1 MEKSKIPHQKE
12 VIMLMEAWLF
22 FIGLLFGV
30 IITLIAVYRLVIS
43 PLREKMERSI
53 EQKRSLSVTY
63 GKITEQFAP
72 FMQSYPFHPEN
83 FRFIGSPI
91 DGIQFEDDKIIFVEI
106 KTNKSKLTPLQKRIK
121 ELVKRG
127 KVEWFEFD
135 IRS

>member
-1 MEKSKIPHQKE
+1 MEKFQISHQKE
-12 VIMLMEAWLF
+12 VIMLMETWLF

-72 FMQSYPFHPEN
+72 FMQSYPFSPEN

-106 KTNKSKLTPLQKRIK
+106 KTNKSKLSPLQKKIK

>member
-1 MEKSKIPHQKE
+1 
-12 VIMLMEAWLF
+12 MLMEAWLF

-106 KTNKSKLTPLQKRIK
+106 KTNKSKLSPLQKRIK

>member
-1 MEKSKIPHQKE
+1 
-12 VIMLMEAWLF
+12 MLMEAWLF

-72 FMQSYPFHPEN
+72 FMQSYPFSPEN

-106 KTNKSKLTPLQKRIK
+106 KTNKSKLSPLQKKIK

>member
-1 MEKSKIPHQKE
+1 
-12 VIMLMEAWLF
+12 MLMEAWLF

-72 FMQSYPFHPEN
+72 FMQSYPFSPEN

-91 DGIQFEDDKIIFVEI
+91 DGIQFEDDRIIFVEI
-106 KTNKSKLTPLQKRIK
+106 KTNKSKLSPLQKKIK

>member
-1 MEKSKIPHQKE
+1 
-12 VIMLMEAWLF
+12 MLMEAWLF

-30 IITLIAVYRLVIS
+30 VITLIAVYRLVVS

>member
-1 MEKSKIPHQKE
+1 
-12 VIMLMEAWLF
+12 MLMEAWLF

-72 FMQSYPFHPEN
+72 FMQSYPFSPEN

>member
-1 MEKSKIPHQKE
+1 
-12 VIMLMEAWLF
+12 MLMEAWLF

-106 KTNKSKLTPLQKRIK
+106 KTNKSKLSPLQRRIK

>member
-1 MEKSKIPHQKE
+1 
-12 VIMLMEAWLF
+12 MLMEAWLF

>member
-1 MEKSKIPHQKE
+1 
-12 VIMLMEAWLF
+12 MLMEAWLF

-30 IITLIAVYRLVIS
+30 VITLIAVYRLVIS

>member
-1 MEKSKIPHQKE
+1 
-12 VIMLMEAWLF
+12 MLMETWLF

-72 FMQSYPFHPEN
+72 FMQSYPFSPEN

-106 KTNKSKLTPLQKRIK
+106 KTNKSKLSPLQKKIK